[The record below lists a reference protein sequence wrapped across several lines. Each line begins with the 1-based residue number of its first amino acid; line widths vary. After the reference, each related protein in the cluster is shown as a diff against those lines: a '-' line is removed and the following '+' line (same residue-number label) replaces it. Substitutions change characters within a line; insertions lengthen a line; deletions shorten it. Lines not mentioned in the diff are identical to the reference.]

1 MPPAKS
7 TSRSGSSTGTST
19 SGTTTH
25 RERQKEET
33 RNLILASAYTLF
45 QQNGYDGTTMR
56 QLASHCGVGLGTLF
70 KHFPDKSAILVATFE
85 GDIDGVIQRAFRTLP
100 RKKLHLQ
107 LQHILTCIY
116 GYYAG
121 NQAFSRVLVKESLF
135 LGGPAGEIVH
145 GKTMAFLQQIAELF
159 AAATQRKE
167 IAPVGD
173 PLQATL
179 SFWSFY
185 LLGLIAGLRDE
196 AFDVDRT
203 VALVMSMTNERFPKL

>member
-1 MPPAKS
+1 MFNMSLAKPV
-7 TSRSGSSTGTST
+7 TDSRAG
-19 SGTTTH
+19 TTH

-33 RNLILASAYTLF
+33 RSLILASAYTLF
-45 QQNGYDGTTMR
+45 EQNGYDGTTMR

-85 GDIDGVIQRAFRTLP
+85 RDIDEVIQRAFQTLP
-100 RKKLHLQ
+100 KKLLHKQ
-107 LQHILTCIY
+107 LRHILTAIY
-116 GYYAG
+116 GYYATH
-121 NQAFSRVLVKESLF
+121 QVFSRVLVKESLF

-145 GKTMAFLQQIAELF
+145 AKTMAFLQRIAELF
-159 AAATQRKE
+159 ASAVQRKE

-185 LLGLIAGLRDE
+185 LLGLIVGLRE
-196 AFDVDRT
+196 EVFDLDQT
-203 VALVMSMTNERFPKL
+203 VALVMSMTSDRFPTL

>member
-1 MPPAKS
+1 MFNMQSAKPADNS
-7 TSRSGSSTGTST
+7 NVP
-19 SGTTTH
+19 TTH

-56 QLASHCGVGLGTLF
+56 QLAGHCGVGLGTLF

-85 GDIDGVIQRAFRTLP
+85 RDIDGVIARAFQTLP
-100 RKKLHLQ
+100 KKQLHRQ
-107 LQHILTCIY
+107 LQHILTAIY
-116 GYYAG
+116 SYYAG
-121 NQAFSRVLVKESLF
+121 HQVFSRVLVKESLF

-145 GKTMAFLQQIAELF
+145 GKTMAFLQQISELF
-159 AAATQRKE
+159 AAAAQRKE
-167 IAPVGD
+167 IAPIAD

-185 LLGLIAGLRDE
+185 LLGLIVGLRDE

-203 VALVMSMTNERFPKL
+203 VALVMSMTSDRFPKL

>member
-1 MPPAKS
+1 MFKMNSVKS
-7 TSRSGSSTGTST
+7 TADSNVGAVS
-19 SGTTTH
+19 TTH

-56 QLASHCGVGLGTLF
+56 QLAAHCGVGLGTLF

-85 GDIDGVIQRAFRTLP
+85 RDIDGVIRQAFQTLP
-100 RKKLHLQ
+100 KKKLHLQ
-107 LQHILTCIY
+107 LQHILSSIY
-116 GYYAG
+116 GYYASH
-121 NQAFSRVLVKESLF
+121 QTFSRVLVKESLF

-145 GKTMAFLQQIAELF
+145 GKTMAFLQQIGALF
-159 AAATQRKE
+159 AAASQRKE
-167 IAPVGD
+167 IATIGD
-173 PLQATL
+173 PMRATL

-185 LLGLIAGLRDE
+185 LLGLVVGLRDE

-203 VALVMSMTNERFPKL
+203 VALVMSMTSDRFPPL

>member
-1 MPPAKS
+1 MSAAKS
-7 TSRSGSSTGTST
+7 SEAQDVPGG
-19 SGTTTH
+19 TH
-25 RERQKEET
+25 RERQKEST
-33 RNLILASAYTLF
+33 RKLILASAYTLF

-85 GDIDGVIQRAFRTLP
+85 GDIDGVIRRAFRTLP
-100 RKKLHLQ
+100 KKKLHQQ

-145 GKTMAFLQQIAELF
+145 GKTMAFLQQISELF
-159 AAATQRKE
+159 AAAAQRRE
-167 IAPVGD
+167 IAPIAD

-179 SFWSFY
+179 GFWSFY
-185 LLGLIAGLRDE
+185 LLGLIVGLRDE
-196 AFDVDRT
+196 TFDVDRT

>member
-1 MPPAKS
+1 MFNMRSAKPANN
-7 TSRSGSSTGTST
+7 SSDVP
-19 SGTTTH
+19 TTH

-85 GDIDGVIQRAFRTLP
+85 RDIDGVIQRAFQTLP
-100 RKKLHLQ
+100 KKQLHRQ
-107 LQHILTCIY
+107 LQDILTAIY

-121 NQAFSRVLVKESLF
+121 HQAFSRVLVKESLF

-159 AAATQRKE
+159 ASASQRKE
-167 IAPVGD
+167 IASLGD

-185 LLGLIAGLRDE
+185 LLGLIVGLRDE

-203 VALVMSMTNERFPKL
+203 VALVMSMTSDRFPKL